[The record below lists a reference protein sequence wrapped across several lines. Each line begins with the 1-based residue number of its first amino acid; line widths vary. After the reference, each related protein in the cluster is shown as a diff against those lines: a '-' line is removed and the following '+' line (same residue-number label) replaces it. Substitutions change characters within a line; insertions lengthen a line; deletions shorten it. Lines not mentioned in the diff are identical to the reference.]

1 MKIIRQL
8 SIVQFMFMGAVA
20 FGQTNLP
27 FQHPRDQIAL
37 QLGAIQMG
45 YSVPFQLVGNPTS
58 AQQAANALAMGR
70 NILAATPAKPAVKVQ
85 GFVSSPAVDSVEFR
99 DQLYQAV
106 EAVVTTPVIGS
117 IKGSV
122 MLNNG
127 KKQSISATLSLPPI
141 TYTIPTPWSRPRVWM
156 RSLWPR
162 RWIRS
167 LAVSLQYKI
176 KTLPCRQRWDHFPA
190 T

>member
-70 NILAATPAKPAVKVQ
+70 NILAATPGGSRGDNACDR
-85 GFVSSPAVDSVEFR
+85 F
-99 DQLYQAV
+99 DQRKRHA
-106 EAVVTTPVIGS
+106 E
-117 IKGSV
+117 
-122 MLNNG
+122 
-127 KKQSISATLSLPPI
+127 
-141 TYTIPTPWSRPRVWM
+141 
-156 RSLWPR
+156 
-162 RWIRS
+162 
-167 LAVSLQYKI
+167 
-176 KTLPCRQRWDHFPA
+176 
-190 T
+190 